1 MLCRGS
7 VVRHAI
13 FDPWNDGFGG
23 SARLVGAGRDCAD
36 VASAGCVVVAVFE
49 APPVMARLNDI
60 AVMGQAIE
68 QRGCHLG
75 VAEHTGPFSE
85 CEVGGDDDGGA
96 LIEPANATGKSTPSA
111 SRHSGSISG

>member
-1 MLCRGS
+1 M
-7 VVRHAI
+7 

-49 APPVMARLNDI
+49 APAAARLNEI
-60 AVMGQAIE
+60 AVMGQVIE

-75 VAEHTGPFSE
+75 VAEHTGPF
-85 CEVGGDDDGGA
+85 A
-96 LIEPANATGKSTPSA
+96 
-111 SRHSGSISG
+111 

>member
-1 MLCRGS
+1 MRSSGAILWLDDDENRAGFLLKKPRCCRGS
-7 VVRHAI
+7 VIRHAM

-49 APPVMARLNDI
+49 ARAAIARLNDI
-60 AVMGQAIE
+60 AVMGQVIE

-75 VAEHTGPFSE
+75 VAEHTGPFS
-85 CEVGGDDDGGA
+85 
-96 LIEPANATGKSTPSA
+96 
-111 SRHSGSISG
+111 

>member
-1 MLCRGS
+1 M
-7 VVRHAI
+7 

-49 APPVMARLNDI
+49 APAAIARLNDI
-60 AVMGQAIE
+60 AVMGQVIE

-75 VAEHTGPFSE
+75 VAEHTGPFS
-85 CEVGGDDDGGA
+85 
-96 LIEPANATGKSTPSA
+96 
-111 SRHSGSISG
+111 